1 MSNKK
6 IILKADS
13 PLALEYYKKKF
24 NDIEVEVRREAFDD
38 WNEVELTIPSNIT
51 LPESGSDY
59 FSTKE
64 LGINT
69 NIIDVSENTSIQY
82 TILTEIDDDLKEIID
97 EKYGSN
103 DSFSDEWELFKKDY
117 QINYYNL
124 IK

>member
-1 MSNKK
+1 MS
-6 IILKADS
+6 LAD
-13 PLALEYYKKKF
+13 AF
-24 NDIEVEVRREAFDD
+24 VAVIEAVF
-38 WNEVELTIPSNIT
+38 PSNIT
-51 LPESGSDY
+51 LPGSGSDY

-82 TILTEIDDDLKEIID
+82 TILTEIEDDLKEIID